1 MAEQAR
7 LGLQIGSQLDSKS
20 ASAVAL
26 RWWSGARSAESQ
38 HAAALLREEELPQSS
53 GAEPPALAR

>member
-7 LGLQIGSQLDSKS
+7 LGLQIGLQIGSQLDSKS
-20 ASAVAL
+20 AS
-26 RWWSGARSAESQ
+26 
-38 HAAALLREEELPQSS
+38 AAALLREEELPQSS